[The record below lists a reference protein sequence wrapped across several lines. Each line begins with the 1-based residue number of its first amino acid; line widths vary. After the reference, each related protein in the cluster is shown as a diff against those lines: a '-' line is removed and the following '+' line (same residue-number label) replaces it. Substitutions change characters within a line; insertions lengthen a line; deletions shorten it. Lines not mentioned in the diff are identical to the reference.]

1 MSPGPHK
8 TKLSSLFHD
17 NKNPLYSVNKLK
29 KKVNTKEYSPPK
41 KSQDP

>member
-17 NKNPLYSVNKLK
+17 NKNPLYSVNKF
-29 KKVNTKEYSPPK
+29 KKVNTKEYSRPK